1 MPQSYSGQDLRKQ
14 HFAGQDL
21 RGHDFSDADLRE
33 ANFNGAT
40 LYEANFSGANVRG
53 ANFTKAK
60 LDKAD
65 FSNAKIQGAKFH
77 QAKLRSTKFPK
88 ASVDDISS
96 LPSVDFSKAQ
106 IQGTNF
112 TDALLNHADFTAVQ
126 GGLTRFWSFILYGI
140 HIFLCLISA
149 FTTTISITFLIY
161 FFRASS
167 KKPSFLDSILI
178 GINSIVI
185 IITLRTF
192 LLNRYPTL
200 VFPSVMLGIIAILIV
215 FVVALV
221 TATTSE
227 EEGFS
232 SSMMTGLLL
241 FIILI
246 IITNATMFAG
256 FEDSLP
262 KELGH
267 IIQNLGS
274 KATNNPKGTNG
285 TWFSTVLASIVG
297 AIFGCWFSRSAINEN
312 TQFNWLW
319 KIYVQ
324 LAATGGTTFNQADLT
339 NAFFT
344 SANLKGVNFKNAI
357 ITGVLWYRVKS
368 LERAHIGKNYLKF
381 PKLRE
386 LVIRLDGKSQNFNN
400 LNLEGIN
407 LATPNLSE
415 ASNLSE
421 AGNLLERTN
430 LSSASFVGTNLNKA
444 NLQGVN
450 LEKANLKQAKLN
462 GANLTKACLTGAIIE
477 DWNIDQTTILSN
489 VKCEFIF
496 LKEHPD
502 PNSGIQKRL
511 PHPPN
516 IFKPGDFEKIFIGER
531 NTVKLFIR
539 HEQNRQALTA
549 AFEHLI
555 KNNPDITPDDFR
567 EFRRIDDDD
576 VLVTIRVPQYT
587 FEGVV
592 EQEFEQVYQQVKQE
606 SPSNSRSVEFENQP
620 LFEFILKLIKTIGEN
635 MNEKREITFNGND
648 SRYIENNGT
657 YVERDYI
664 NMSQDLTKAA
674 SQIQDLIEQLQ
685 KRGVTVD
692 VAQTQVAENIATQA
706 KKDSTMK
713 EKLAKW
719 GQSLGD
725 ATVSD
730 VVKGVVKLAIR
741 SAGIPL
747 P

>member
-1 MPQSYSGQDLRKQ
+1 MAPSYSGRDLRKQ

-21 RGHDFSDADLRE
+21 RGRDFSDADLRE
-33 ANFNGAT
+33 ANFAEAT
-40 LYEANFSGANVRG
+40 LYEANFSSANVRG

-65 FSNAKIQGAKFH
+65 FSNAKIQGANFH
-77 QAKLRSTKFPK
+77 QAKLRCTKFPK
-88 ASVDDISS
+88 ASVDNTSS
-96 LPSVDFSKAQ
+96 LPNVNFSKAE

-112 TDALLNHADFTAVQ
+112 TDAVLNHADFTGAQ
-126 GGLTRFWSFILYGI
+126 AGLTRFWSFILYGI

-161 FFRASS
+161 FFRSS
-167 KKPSFLDSILI
+167 RKKPSFLDSIFI
-178 GINSIVI
+178 GIISFFI
-185 IITLRTF
+185 ILILRTF
-192 LLNRYPTL
+192 LLNFYRTL
-200 VFPSVMLGIIAILIV
+200 VFPSVILGIIAIIIV
-215 FVVALV
+215 FIFALA
-221 TATTSE
+221 TATASE
-227 EEGFS
+227 EESLNS
-232 SSMMTGLLL
+232 SFMTGLLL
-241 FIILI
+241 FLILI
-246 IITNATMFAG
+246 ITTHATMFASI
-256 FEDSLP
+256 EDSFP
-262 KELGH
+262 KAFGY
-267 IIQNLGS
+267 IIHNFGS
-274 KATNNPKGTNG
+274 KTTNNPNGTNG
-285 TWFSTVLASIVG
+285 TWFSMALASVIG

-324 LAATGGTTFNQADLT
+324 LAATGVGGTTFNQADLSNT
-339 NAFFT
+339 FFT
-344 SANLKGVNFKNAI
+344 SANLKGANFKNAI
-357 ITGVLWYRVKS
+357 IIGVLWYRVKS
-368 LERAHIGKNYLKF
+368 LERAHVGKNYLKYYQV
-381 PKLRE
+381 RE
-386 LVIRLDGKSQNFNN
+386 LVVRLDGKGQNFNN

-407 LATPNLSE
+407 LEKPNLSE
-415 ASNLSE
+415 SSNS
-421 AGNLLERTN
+421 LERTN
-430 LSSASFVGTNLNKA
+430 LLSASFVGTNLNKA

-477 DWNIDQTTILSN
+477 DWNIDKTTILSN

-511 PHPPN
+511 PNPPN

-531 NTVKLFIR
+531 NTVQLFIR

-555 KNNPDITPDDFR
+555 RNNPDITPDDFR
-567 EFRRIDDDD
+567 EFRRIDDN

-606 SPSNSRSVEFENQP
+606 SPSNSRSGEFENQP
-620 LFEFILKLIKTIGEN
+620 LFEFILRLINTIGEN
-635 MNEKREITFNGND
+635 MNEKREITFHGND
-648 SRYIENNGT
+648 SRYIENNAT

-706 KKDSTMK
+706 KNDSTMK
-713 EKLAKW
+713 VKLAKW

-730 VVKGVVKLAIR
+730 VVKSVVKLAIR

>member
-1 MPQSYSGQDLRKQ
+1 MAQSYSGQDLRRQ

-21 RGHDFSDADLRE
+21 RGRDFSDADLRE
-33 ANFNGAT
+33 ANFAGAT
-40 LYEANFSGANVRG
+40 LYKANFSGANVRG
-53 ANFTKAK
+53 ANFTTAK

-65 FSNAKIQGAKFH
+65 FSNAKIQGANFH
-77 QAKLRSTKFPK
+77 QAKLRATKFLK
-88 ASVDDISS
+88 VSVDDTNS
-96 LPSVDFSKAQ
+96 LPSVDFSKAE

-112 TDALLNHADFTAVQ
+112 TDAFLNHADFTGAQ
-126 GGLTRFWSFILYGI
+126 AGLTRFWSFILYGI
-140 HIFLCLISA
+140 HIFLCLISG
-149 FTTTISITFLIY
+149 FTATISITFLIY
-161 FFRASS
+161 FFRTSS
-167 KKPSFLDSILI
+167 KKPSFLDSIFI
-178 GINSIVI
+178 GITSIVI
-185 IITLRTF
+185 IVTLRTF
-192 LLNRYPTL
+192 LLNFFRQFVST
-200 VFPSVMLGIIAILIV
+200 SRWLGIIAIIIV
-215 FVVALV
+215 FVVAFV
-221 TATTSE
+221 IAKTSE
-227 EEGFS
+227 EEDFS
-232 SSMMTGLLL
+232 SFIMTGILL
-241 FIILI
+241 FLILI
-246 IITNATMFAG
+246 ITTNAATIFAG
-256 FEDSLP
+256 VEDLLP
-262 KELGH
+262 KPLGN
-267 IIQNLGS
+267 IIQNLGRKS
-274 KATNNPKGTNG
+274 INNPNGTNG
-285 TWFSTVLASIVG
+285 TWISMVLTSIVG

-312 TQFNWLW
+312 PQFNWLW
-319 KIYVQ
+319 KMYLL
-324 LAATGGTTFNQADLT
+324 LATTGGTTFNQADLT
-339 NAFFT
+339 NAVFT
-344 SANLKGVNFKNAI
+344 SANLKGGNLQNAI
-357 ITGVLWYRVKS
+357 ITGTLWYRGKS
-368 LERAHIGKNYLKF
+368 LERARVGNNYLKL
-381 PKLRE
+381 PQVRE
-386 LVIRLDGKSQNFNN
+386 LVVRLDGKGQNFNN

-407 LATPNLSE
+407 LETPNLSK
-415 ASNLSE
+415 AS
-421 AGNLLERTN
+421 NLLERTN

-444 NLQGVN
+444 NLQSVN
-450 LEKANLKQAKLN
+450 LEKANLKQTKLN

-496 LKEHPD
+496 LNEHPD

-531 NTVKLFIR
+531 NTVQLFIR

-555 KNNPDITPDDFR
+555 KNNPDITPEDFR
-567 EFRRIDDDD
+567 EFRRIDDN

-606 SPSNSRSVEFENQP
+606 SPSNSRSGEFENQP
-620 LFEFILKLIKTIGEN
+620 LFEFILRLINTIGEN
-635 MNEKREITFNGND
+635 MNEKREINIHGNN
-648 SRYIENNGT
+648 SRYIENNGS

-706 KKDSTMK
+706 KNDSTMK

-730 VVKGVVKLAIR
+730 VVKSVVKLAIR

>member
-1 MPQSYSGQDLRKQ
+1 MAPSYSGLDLRKQ

-21 RGHDFSDADLRE
+21 RGHDFSDADLQE
-33 ANFNGAT
+33 ANFAGAT

-65 FSNAKIQGAKFH
+65 FSNAKIQGANFH
-77 QAKLRSTKFPK
+77 QAKLHCTKFPK
-88 ASVDDISS
+88 ASVDNTSS
-96 LPSVDFSKAQ
+96 LPSVNFSKAE

-112 TDALLNHADFTAVQ
+112 TDAVLNHADFTGTQA
-126 GGLTRFWSFILYGI
+126 GLTRFCSFLLYI
-140 HIFLCLISA
+140 FHIFLCLISG

-161 FFRASS
+161 FFRSS
-167 KKPSFLDSILI
+167 RKKPSFLDSIFI
-178 GINSIVI
+178 GIISFFI
-185 IITLRTF
+185 ILILRTF
-192 LLNRYPTL
+192 LLNYHREY
-200 VFPSVMLGIIAILIV
+200 VFPSVILGIIAIIIV
-215 FVVALV
+215 FIFALA
-221 TATTSE
+221 TATASE
-227 EEGFS
+227 EESLNS
-232 SSMMTGLLL
+232 SFMTGLLL

-246 IITNATMFAG
+246 ITTHATMFASI
-256 FEDSLP
+256 EDSFP
-262 KELGH
+262 KAFGH
-267 IIQNLGS
+267 IIHNFGS
-274 KATNNPKGTNG
+274 QTPKNPDGTNG
-285 TWFSTVLASIVG
+285 TWFSMALASVIG

-368 LERAHIGKNYLKF
+368 LERAHVGKNYLKYYQV
-381 PKLRE
+381 RE
-386 LVIRLDGKSQNFNN
+386 LVVRLDGKGHNFNN

-407 LATPNLSE
+407 LEMPNLSE
-415 ASNLSE
+415 AS
-421 AGNLLERTN
+421 NLLERTN

-462 GANLTKACLTGAIIE
+462 GTNLTKACLTGAIIE
-477 DWNIDQTTILSN
+477 DWNIDKTTILSN

-531 NTVKLFIR
+531 NTVQLFIR

-555 KNNPDITPDDFR
+555 RNNPDITPDDFR
-567 EFRRIDDDD
+567 EFRRIDDN

-606 SPSNSRSVEFENQP
+606 SPSNSRSGEFENQP
-620 LFEFILKLIKTIGEN
+620 LFEFILRLINTVGVN
-635 MNEKREITFNGND
+635 
-648 SRYIENNGT
+648 SRH
-657 YVERDYI
+657 
-664 NMSQDLTKAA
+664 K
-674 SQIQDLIEQLQ
+674 
-685 KRGVTVD
+685 
-692 VAQTQVAENIATQA
+692 
-706 KKDSTMK
+706 
-713 EKLAKW
+713 
-719 GQSLGD
+719 
-725 ATVSD
+725 
-730 VVKGVVKLAIR
+730 
-741 SAGIPL
+741 
-747 P
+747 

>member
-21 RGHDFSDADLRE
+21 RGRDFSDADLRE
-33 ANFNGAT
+33 ANFAGAT

-65 FSNAKIQGAKFH
+65 FSNAKIQGANFH

-88 ASVDDISS
+88 ASVDDTSS
-96 LPSVDFSKAQ
+96 LPSVDFSKAE

-126 GGLTRFWSFILYGI
+126 AGLTRFWSFVLYGI

-161 FFRASS
+161 FFRASN
-167 KKPSFLDSILI
+167 KKPSFLDSIFI
-178 GINSIVI
+178 GITSVVIIVI
-185 IITLRTF
+185 LRTF
-192 LLNRYPTL
+192 LLNYYRVL
-200 VFPSVMLGIIAILIV
+200 VFPSVMLGIIAIVIV
-215 FVVALV
+215 FFVALV
-221 TATTSE
+221 TAITSE
-227 EEGFS
+227 EDGFFS
-232 SSMMTGLLL
+232 SIMTVVLL

-246 IITNATMFAG
+246 ITTKATIFAG

-267 IIQNLGS
+267 IIFNLGS
-274 KATNNPKGTNG
+274 QLKNNQNGTNG
-285 TWFSTVLASIVG
+285 TWISTVLVSIVG

-319 KIYVQ
+319 KIYVR
-324 LAATGGTTFNQADLT
+324 LTATGGTTFNQADLT

-344 SANLKGVNFKNAI
+344 SANLKGGNFKNAI

-368 LERAHIGKNYLKF
+368 LERARVGNDYLKF
-381 PKLRE
+381 YQVRE
-386 LVIRLDGKSQNFNN
+386 LVVRLDGKGQNFNN

-407 LATPNLSE
+407 LETPNLSE
-415 ASNLSE
+415 ASNS
-421 AGNLLERTN
+421 LERTN

-511 PHPPN
+511 PHPPS

-606 SPSNSRSVEFENQP
+606 SPSNSRSGEFENQP

-635 MNEKREITFNGND
+635 MNEKREITFHGND